1 MDNAALKEYIL
12 ADAELAELA
21 GEPGEHGDYR
31 TSQDGTIAD
40 ILNTPCIPSHA
51 SRTITASDLMRL
63 VPANDAAEILDA
75 LEIAAARN
83 SQAKWAVRLLLS
95 TGFDVGCEN
104 ALNMID
110 DLVATNALTVAQ
122 RETLRA
128 LSAVLISRAQHEF
141 GQSIHNLDVA
151 RALGRLDPVWMR

>member
-31 TSQDGTIAD
+31 TSKDGTIAD
-40 ILNTPCIPSHA
+40 ILNTPCIPAHA
-51 SRTITASDLMRL
+51 SRAITASDLMRL
-63 VPANDAAEILDA
+63 VPADEAAGILDA
-75 LEIAAARN
+75 LEIAGVRN
-83 SQAKWAVRLLLS
+83 SRAKWAVRLLLS
-95 TGFDVGCEN
+95 TGFDIGCQN
-104 ALNMID
+104 ALDMFD
-110 DLVATNALTVAQ
+110 DLVATGALKVAQ

-128 LSAVLISRAQHEF
+128 LSAVMISRAQHEF
-141 GQSIHNLDVA
+141 GQAIHNLDVA